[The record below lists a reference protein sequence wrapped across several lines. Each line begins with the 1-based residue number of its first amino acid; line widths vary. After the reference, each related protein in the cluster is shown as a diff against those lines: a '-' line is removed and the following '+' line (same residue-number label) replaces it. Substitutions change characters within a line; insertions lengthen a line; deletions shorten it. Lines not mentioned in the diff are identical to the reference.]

1 MKLWHTDRPTVQPTD
16 RHSETDRYG
25 HREVSLPMN
34 KIFRWRERREK
45 VEDGERYIYIYIYIY
60 KYIEKQQERK

>member
-45 VEDGERYIYIYIYIY
+45 VEDGERERERERER
-60 KYIEKQQERK
+60 EKQQERK